1 MIKEMTM
8 YTVVC
13 DACGVSADNDTDY
26 CAWATEDEA
35 WEQANHNGYEYINDT
50 DTQYCPECRMKM
62 EGGADE

>member
-35 WEQANHNGYEYINDT
+35 WEQADGNDFKYIDSKHW
-50 DTQYCPECRMKM
+50 CPECRMKM
-62 EGGADE
+62 GGGADE